1 MHEMLFGHSQ
11 VATTL
16 NKEVNYFN
24 FNYNNGERWYQSK
37 FTKITSET
45 RLLADFSPR
54 YIEVPEVVDRIKQ
67 SIQDP
72 IIMIHLRSPYE
83 RVRSWYAMFGRHEGG
98 GQTRFDSDFVL
109 DQMLRI
115 GPVAGIVEKYLQCF
129 EANRVMFFCFDEL
142 SRSSRGLAEKIQL
155 QLGLDVELPA
165 SVKRRV
171 HGRVAYTT
179 SWSQKVISNVSP
191 FAKRTMPSLFYAL
204 KFGPLHRLFWRR
216 EIPQPDDV
224 TTMVVFER
232 LAPAFEADIDRMQ
245 QLTGMD
251 FSSWRLGAA
260 PTSRVETLAVRQGAP
275 QPSEA
280 ATWSLPS

>member
-1 MHEMLFGHSQ
+1 MLFGHSQ

-16 NKEVNYFN
+16 DKEVNYFN
-24 FNYNNGERWYQSK
+24 FNYNKGEEWYQSR
-37 FTKITSET
+37 FTKIDSDT

-54 YIEVPEVVDRIKQ
+54 YIEKFEVIDRIKQ

-72 IIMIHLRSPYE
+72 IIMIHLRNPYE
-83 RVRSWYAMFGRHEGG
+83 RVRSWYAMFGRHEDGG
-98 GQTRFDSDFVL
+98 RSTFDGDYAV

-115 GPVAGIVEKYLQCF
+115 GPVAGIIEKYLQSF
-129 EANRVMFFCFDEL
+129 EENQVILFNFDEL
-142 SRSSRGLAEKIQL
+142 SRSSRDLAEKIQR
-155 QLGLDVELPA
+155 QLGLDIELPA
-165 SVKRRV
+165 SVERRV
-171 HGRVAYTT
+171 HARVGYTT

-191 FAKRTMPSLFYAL
+191 LMKRTMPSLFYAL
-204 KFGPLHRLFWRR
+204 KFGPLHSLFWRR
-216 EIPQPDDV
+216 ELPEPDDV
-224 TTMVVFER
+224 TTMAVFER

-260 PTSRVETLAVRQGAP
+260 PTSRVETLAVRQRTP